1 MPPTTVS
8 HDLPSNDPDA
18 GRPPGLVAATP
29 PGRAWAAVRGR
40 QALQEGLL
48 LGLVAIAVYL
58 TIAPRP
64 AAGLD
69 YFSRL
74 ADAFLHGRLYLTEA
88 PSYLS
93 ELIPRN
99 GVWYVAYPP
108 VPAVL
113 LMPFVA
119 VFGTG
124 FPEQVLSCL
133 CGGIAVG
140 LAPLVL
146 ESFDLTR
153 RARVLLTAV
162 FGFGTVLFYVSEVG
176 SPWYLGHAAAV
187 MFSMA
192 ALVLVL
198 RRQAPLMAGILLG
211 LATASRLPVGLSA
224 PFYAA
229 TLFGLAGGTAP
240 ATRRRGLL
248 AALTFAVGLAIPVG
262 ANALYDF
269 ARFGSPLPV
278 GYALIPGVLQEPYY
292 TSGILSL
299 DYLPRH
305 IYAIFF
311 RSWNFVEEF
320 PWLKPSWWGLGL
332 FFTTPLFL
340 WLARV
345 RVRDPRVA
353 WAIVGT
359 ALALVP
365 IVTHG
370 NIGFTQFGYRFSLD
384 VQPLLLVMLA
394 TVFER
399 GLSRSAIVAGA
410 ASIAFTTYGVAVIS
424 RGFVSY

>member
-1 MPPTTVS
+1 MPPTTVP
-8 HDLPSNDPDA
+8 HDPPPTDPE
-18 GRPPGLVAATP
+18 GSRLPGLAATP
-29 PGRAWAAVRGR
+29 LGQAWAAVRRGP
-40 QALQEGLL
+40 ALQEGLV
-48 LGLVAIAVYL
+48 LGFVAIAVYL
-58 TIAPRP
+58 TVAPRP

-69 YFSRL
+69 YFIRL

-88 PSYLS
+88 PSYLT
-93 ELIPRN
+93 ELIPRD

-119 VFGTG
+119 YFGTG
-124 FPEQVLSCL
+124 FPEQVLSCI

-140 LAPLVL
+140 LAPIVL
-146 ESFDLTR
+146 ESFDVTR
-153 RARVLLTAV
+153 RTRVFLTAV

-192 ALVLVL
+192 ALALVL
-198 RRQAPLMAGILLG
+198 RRRAPLLAGILLG

-229 TLFGLAGGTAP
+229 TLLGMAGGKAP
-240 ATRRRGLL
+240 VMRRRGLL
-248 AALTFAVGLAIPVG
+248 DVLAFGIGLAIPVG
-262 ANALYDF
+262 LNAFYDF

-292 TSGILSL
+292 THGILSL

-305 IYAIFF
+305 LYAIFF

-332 FFTTPLFL
+332 FFTTPLFV
-340 WLARV
+340 WLAKV
-345 RVRDPRVA
+345 RLRDPRVA

-359 ALALVP
+359 GLALAP

-399 GLSRSAIVAGA
+399 GLSRFAVAAGV

>member
-8 HDLPSNDPDA
+8 HDPSSPGSGA
-18 GRPPGLVAATP
+18 GPRPGPLAATAL
-29 PGRAWAAVRGR
+29 GRAWAAVRRR
-40 QALQEGLL
+40 QGLQEGIV
-48 LGLVAIAVYL
+48 LGFVAIAVYL
-58 TIAPRP
+58 TVAPRP

-69 YFSRL
+69 YFIRL

-119 VFGTG
+119 IFGTG

-140 LAPLVL
+140 LAPVVL
-146 ESFDLTR
+146 ESFDLSR
-153 RARVLLTAV
+153 RARVLLTVV

-192 ALVLVL
+192 ALALVL
-198 RRQAPLMAGILLG
+198 RRQAPLLAGILLG

-229 TLFGLAGGTAP
+229 TLFGLAGGSAP
-240 ATRRRGLL
+240 TTRRRGLL
-248 AALTFAVGLAIPVG
+248 DVLAFVVGLAIPVG
-262 ANALYDF
+262 LNALYDF

-292 TSGILSL
+292 THGILSL
-299 DYLPRH
+299 EYLPRH
-305 IYAIFF
+305 LYAIFF

-340 WLARV
+340 WLARI
-345 RVRDPRVA
+345 RPRDPRVA

-359 ALALVP
+359 GLALVP

-399 GLSRSAIVAGA
+399 GLSRSAIVAA
-410 ASIAFTTYGVAVIS
+410 VASVAFTTYGVAVIS